1 MPLIEGCKHYLEVT
15 VPVEEV
21 TAETKRVIESISQK
35 ARLPGFR
42 PGKVPQS
49 LVRSRFAAEIK
60 QDVLESIIPKA
71 FRQKADADHL
81 QVVSTPNVTEM
92 KFEEGEPLWFKA
104 EFEVA
109 PEFELGDYKGLKV
122 VYKEPELTE
131 EEITARID
139 TVREQKAEFINIDPR
154 PAQSGDFALVKLE
167 SLSGVTPAVN
177 EEEVQ
182 LELGHADTF
191 PPFTDNITGLTP
203 GETKE
208 FEVVYPEDYGT
219 ERLAGKTVKFRVGLK
234 TLRNKE
240 LPAFNDDFAQ
250 DLGDFKTAD
259 ELKEAIRKSLFAEK
273 ESAAQ
278 TEAKGKL
285 VDSLVEA
292 HIFPVPEAY
301 VERQVQNIVEQR
313 IRQFASQ
320 GIDMSKMNMDWTKV
334 REQHKEQ
341 AGKDVRASLLL
352 DKIATV
358 ETIRATEDEIDK
370 EVQRVARQEREV
382 PAATRRRLEK
392 DGTLGKI
399 ANHYRTE
406 KTLNLLFEQAVKTTE

>member
-21 TAETKRVIESISQK
+21 TAETARVIESISKK

-71 FRQKADADHL
+71 FRLKAEADHL

-139 TVREQKAEFINIDPR
+139 TVREQKAEFVNLDPR

-167 SLSGVTPAVN
+167 SLSGVTPPVN
-177 EEEVQ
+177 EDEVQ

-191 PPFTDNITGLTP
+191 PPFTENITGLTP
-203 GETKE
+203 GDTKE

-240 LPAFNDDFAQ
+240 LPVFNDDFAQ

-278 TEAKGKL
+278 AEAKGKL

-292 HIFPVPEAY
+292 HNFPVPDAY